1 MSYIFSERA
10 VRSTMGGRRV
20 TSRRHHQALLAGAI
34 ALAAIAGAAALV
46 WWRRSSSMVH
56 TPVQVGLVAVAG
68 AAVAVADSLI
78 KRAAGNSTSFSA
90 TLANPMMLL
99 AVALYIL
106 QIALIAFVFVQ
117 HWDFTLVTFSQMLM
131 YGVTVVFVSTIIF
144 QERISPAHWVGLSL
158 ALAGAIIMSS

>member
-1 MSYIFSERA
+1 VSYIFSERA
-10 VRSTMGGRRV
+10 VRSAA
-20 TSRRHHQALLAGAI
+20 SRRRASSKRHHRGLLTVAI
-34 ALAAIAGAAALV
+34 ALAAIAGAAALL

-90 TLANPMMLL
+90 ALSNPMMFL

-117 HWDFTLVTFSQMLM
+117 HWDFTLVTFSQMIM
-131 YGVTVVFVSTIIF
+131 YGITVVFVSTIIF
-144 QERISPAHWVGLSL
+144 QERITPAHWAGLSL